1 MASTIPSKIGKYDVL
16 GVIGRGGMGVVYK
29 ATDPHL
35 DRLVA
40 IKMIIGAFADHPDM
54 LARFFREAQ
63 SLGSLQHPN
72 IVTVFDLGDYDG
84 NPYLVMEYLEGEAL
98 DAAMSNHRP
107 LNLIEKL
114 AVVTHVCHGLSYAH
128 ARGVIHRDIKPANIM
143 LNSEG
148 GVKIFD
154 FGIAYAGKANLTRTG
169 KVMGTLR
176 YMAPEQFNSK
186 SADFRTDIFST
197 GVVLY
202 QLLSNHLPFEAEN
215 TASTILKIVQ
225 DPPLPLSTFLSAYPP
240 AMEPI
245 LLRALAKNPHD
256 RYSSADEFAL
266 DLQELQGQLKEELIS
281 REMQEVALF
290 LQQGDVY
297 KAKSSL
303 IRVLK
308 FDKQHSAANRL
319 LRDVQQRINQDE
331 ISKEVREL
339 RQHAENAVAEEQF
352 EKALEH
358 VDLALGLDRDNAGLQ
373 QLRENIRSASAR
385 FEKLRTTLEIAK
397 TAQAEG
403 KLNAAQEAVE
413 AALAIAPDDT
423 AAKTL
428 YGQISREAEERSRQ
442 TSEAAIEKNWPTSE
456 AMMRHWLET
465 RASVEDLA
473 DLQALIQER
482 KEKQSIKSVMDAVQV
497 NANLQENAPAEP
509 AEVSAP
515 PVFVQ
520 EPEPATPAFTSPAAT
535 LANQDP
541 PAEPMSSQLSSAAE
555 NTQVDAHVSEEV
567 EREQT
572 LRDEGVLEKADKRTA
587 SAGSAEP
594 LIQPGVG
601 SDHWQEAWLPIIER
615 QLAVFIGPLAKVLV
629 KRAAAKTTSTLGLYT
644 ILAGSL
650 ELEKDKAAFLA
661 KRAELTQNKAPI
673 PSPSSEPADA
683 LRQADRAADDT
694 SSEITPAVIGQAARR
709 LANHLGPIALVLA
722 KKDAQRATGL
732 KNFYELLAEHLVDP
746 IERQRFLKDA
756 GVRKGS

>member
-1 MASTIPSKIGKYDVL
+1 MASPIPSKIGKYDVL

-40 IKMIIGAFADHPDM
+40 IKMIIGAFAEHPDM

-84 NPYLVMEYLEGEAL
+84 NPYLVMEYLEGEGL
-98 DAAMSNHRP
+98 DAAMSNHRQ

-114 AVVTHVCHGLSYAH
+114 GVVIHVCHGLSYAH

-143 LNSEG
+143 LNREG

-240 AMEPI
+240 EMEQI
-245 LLRALAKNPHD
+245 LMRALAKNPDD

-266 DLQELQGQLKEELIS
+266 DLQELQGRLKEELIR

-290 LQQGDVY
+290 LEQGDVY

-303 IRVLK
+303 VRVLK

-319 LRDVQQRINQDE
+319 LREVQQRIKQDE

-339 RQHAENAVAEEQF
+339 RQRAENAVAEQQYEQ
-352 EKALEH
+352 ALEH
-358 VDLALGLDRDNAGLQ
+358 LDLALGLDRNNTDLQ
-373 QLRENIRSASAR
+373 QLRENMRTAAAR
-385 FEKLRTTLEIAK
+385 YEKFRTTLEIAK

-423 AAKTL
+423 AARNL
-428 YGQISREAEERSRQ
+428 YHQISVQIEERPRQ
-442 TSEAAIEKNWPTSE
+442 ASEAALEETWPASE
-456 AMMRHWLET
+456 NSLRHWVET
-465 RASVEDLA
+465 RATVEDLA
-473 DLQALIQER
+473 GLQALIQQRTR
-482 KEKQSIKSVMDAVQV
+482 KHALESVEDAANQ
-497 NANLQENAPAEP
+497 NQANGNLQEGPPTEP
-509 AEVSAP
+509 AEVSATRI
-515 PVFVQ
+515 FTK
-520 EPEPATPAFTSPAAT
+520 EPEQAAPDVTSQATTF
-535 LANQDP
+535 ANQDRPAAP
-541 PAEPMSSQLSSAAE
+541 PSSQQSLAAKHVQVETNLSEAGRGLP
-555 NTQVDAHVSEEV
+555 D
-567 EREQT
+567 ERVFERAD
-572 LRDEGVLEKADKRTA
+572 LRAA
-587 SAGSAEP
+587 SAGAAQP
-594 LIQPGVG
+594 YIQPGVG
-601 SDHWQEAWLPIIER
+601 SDALQEAWLPIIER
-615 QLAVFIGPLAKVLV
+615 QLASFIGPLAKVLV
-629 KRAAAKTTSTLGLYT
+629 KRASAKATGTLGLYT

-650 ELEKDKAAFLA
+650 EERDRAAFLA
-661 KRAELTQNKAPI
+661 KRSELSQYKAPI
-673 PSPSSEPADA
+673 PLPSPELADSMLQVAKPADGS
-683 LRQADRAADDT
+683 LP
-694 SSEITPAVIGQAARR
+694 EITPAVIGQAARR
-709 LANHLGPIALVLA
+709 LATHLGPIAMVLA
-722 KKDAQRATGL
+722 KKDAKRATSL
-732 KNFYELLAEHLVDP
+732 KNFYELLAEHVVDRA
-746 IERQRFLKDA
+746 ERERFLKGS
-756 GVRKGS
+756 GVR